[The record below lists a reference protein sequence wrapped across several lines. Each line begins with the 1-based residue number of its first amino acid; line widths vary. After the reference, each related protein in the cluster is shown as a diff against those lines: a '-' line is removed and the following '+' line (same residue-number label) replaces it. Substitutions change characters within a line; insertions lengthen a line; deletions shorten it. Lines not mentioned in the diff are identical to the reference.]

1 MEQEQQ
7 DQLPL
12 ETTIVTREYPVP
24 HVDGVNNPYYPMIF
38 GKYLSQFR
46 LYQPLMQAEKKTVF
60 TGRTATYEY
69 LTIDETIIKTAKKLQ
84 KFGIYDKILTKQNQ

>member
-1 MEQEQQ
+1 
-7 DQLPL
+7 
-12 ETTIVTREYPVP
+12 
-24 HVDGVNNPYYPMIF
+24 
-38 GKYLSQFR
+38 
-46 LYQPLMQAEKKTVF
+46 MQAEKKTVF